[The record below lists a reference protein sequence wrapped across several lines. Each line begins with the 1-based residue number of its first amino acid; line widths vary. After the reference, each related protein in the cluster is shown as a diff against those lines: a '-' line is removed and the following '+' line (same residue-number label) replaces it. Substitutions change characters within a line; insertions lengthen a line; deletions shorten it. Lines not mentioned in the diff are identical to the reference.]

1 VTRPDDSADL
11 LTHAAWVHRLAR
23 ALLRDDALAQDVAQE
38 TLAAAIEQRPAF
50 AGPQQ
55 LRGWLRTVVRRIAFA
70 ARRARHERLLRE
82 AHAARTDGDDVERQA
97 ADQLALHEEL
107 TAAVQALP
115 EPYRTAVTL
124 RFFAD
129 LTPRAI
135 AQRCATSSVV
145 VRQRV
150 HRGLALLRER
160 LDRNHGSRAAWAEP
174 FAAALPPTLFP
185 SLFLVPL
192 MIKQWLAAA
201 LVLLAVAAGAWIA
214 LPEPAAPPAPIDQA
228 AATPTAAAMATD
240 AVATPVGGA
249 AAAAAPDRVDAH
261 FELVVVDA
269 ANAPLAAAEV
279 HCWTDGAEPV
289 VGRTDG
295 RGRARFAA
303 SPRPGG
309 AVVLA
314 SGHAPCIARL
324 DSLLGERSI
333 ALADGAA
340 VAGRV
345 LVDGSPASSGLRL
358 LLSMP
363 PIDDDSL
370 PKAIEDLLARPA
382 ATSTDADGRFAFR
395 GLSPTWRGQLRLPP
409 THWLLTPTETERA
422 DDRKLDLPR
431 PTSDLVV
438 ATTKLQVI
446 AGRVV
451 WSDDGSAVPAASV
464 MGKAIF
470 VDSTTGTT
478 TSVEA
483 DDTGRFEMAVVPVFT
498 PSRERWRQPEN
509 RIAIDR
515 AELMVHA
522 PGSGG
527 GHLFE
532 FDARTT
538 HVDDVVVELPR
549 AKQKHFLA
557 VDERGAPVAGARV
570 KAGELSA
577 PTGVDGRGTFH
588 GDAQLIGAPAHR
600 TAVAEPRAQARGDRD
615 DPWVF
620 VLASGGDLRLRF
632 RTPTGE
638 PYTAG
643 HIQLHASGPIFAGA
657 PSSFGLHR
665 ALAIGLAG
673 CSYERADG
681 PMDLQ
686 LAPDRNGEVVLPSP
700 LPQLACT
707 IEVSDAL
714 RERLVAHDFTTSSP
728 AVTTTIDVEVP
739 ATRRIVRGHVADAA
753 GRPLRDAIVR
763 LRPLGA
769 RSFSASRTT
778 DDAGSFV
785 FPPVANEG
793 PLELQAERRG
803 YVAEVRPLS
812 PGVAEAEFRLLPGRR
827 VEVRAIDDRGT
838 LVPCAIRARNEDGTM
853 QELAAQ
859 MLAPGHFV
867 FGCIARRPVAFVC
880 TLGGREFTT
889 EPPADAT
896 TAELRL
902 PTMARVTLAPPPAGF
917 PPPANGSLGVRAQ
930 CVDPVGAAIELTFP
944 RPGDKPLLLPPGAY
958 TFRLVH
964 REWLAA
970 ERRTVVT
977 ELAAAAELRIAAAA
991 DVTVVLN

>member
-1 VTRPDDSADL
+1 MTPPDESTDL
-11 LTHAAWVHRLAR
+11 LTHATWVHRLAR

-38 TLAAAIEQRPAF
+38 TLTAAIEQRPVF
-50 AGPQQ
+50 TGPQQ

-70 ARRARHERLLRE
+70 ARRSRHERLLRE
-82 AHAARTDGDDVERQA
+82 SHAARTGGDDAERQA

-107 TAAVQALP
+107 TAAVQSLP

-150 HRGLALLRER
+150 HRGLSLLRER
-160 LDRNHGSRAAWAEP
+160 LDRDHGGRAAWAEP
-174 FAAALPPTLFP
+174 FAAALPSALVPP
-185 SLFLVPL
+185 LFLVPL
-192 MIKQWLAAA
+192 MIKQSLAAA

-214 LPEPAAPPAPIDQA
+214 LADPAVPPAPIDPA
-228 AATPTAAAMATD
+228 GATPTATAMATE
-240 AVATPVGGA
+240 AVATPGA
-249 AAAAAPDRVDAH
+249 GVDATPDRVDAH
-261 FELVVVDA
+261 YELVVVDA
-269 ANAPLAAAEV
+269 ADAPVAAAEV

-289 VGRTDG
+289 AGRTDA

-324 DSLLGERSI
+324 DSLLGERRI
-333 ALADGAA
+333 ALAEGAA

-345 LVDGSPASSGLRL
+345 LVDGSPASTGLRL

-370 PKAIEDLLARPA
+370 PQAIENLLARPA
-382 ATSTDADGRFAFR
+382 ATRTDADGRFSFR
-395 GLSPTWRGQLRLPP
+395 GLSPTWHGQLRLPP

-422 DDRKLDLPR
+422 DDCGIDLPR
-431 PTSDLVV
+431 PNGDLVV

-451 WSDDGSAVPAASV
+451 WSDDGSAVPEASV
-464 MGKAIF
+464 MGQALF

-498 PSRERWRQPEN
+498 LSRERWRQPEN
-509 RIAIDR
+509 RIAINR

-532 FDARTT
+532 FEARTT
-538 HVDDVVVELPR
+538 PVDDVVVKLPR
-549 AKQKHFLA
+549 AKWKHFLA

-588 GDAQLIGAPAHR
+588 GEAQLIGAPAHR
-600 TAVAEPRAQARGDRD
+600 TAIAEPRTQSRGDRD

-638 PYTAG
+638 PFTAG
-643 HIQLHASGPIFAGA
+643 HIQLHASGPFFAGA
-657 PSSFGLHR
+657 PSTLGLHR
-665 ALAIGLAG
+665 ALAIGLTG
-673 CSYERADG
+673 CWYERADG
-681 PMDLQ
+681 PMDLH
-686 LAPDRNGEVVLPSP
+686 LEPDRNGEVVLPSP

-728 AVTTTIDVEVP
+728 AATTIDVEVP
-739 ATRRIVRGHVADAA
+739 ATRRIVRGRVADAA

-763 LRPLGA
+763 LRPLGVL
-769 RSFSASRTT
+769 RFSASRTT
-778 DDAGSFV
+778 DDAGSFA
-785 FPPVANEG
+785 FSPVANEG
-793 PLELQAERRG
+793 PLELLAERRG
-803 YVAEVRPLS
+803 YVAEVRPLA
-812 PGVAEAEFRLLPGRR
+812 PGVEEADFRLLPGRR
-827 VEVRAIDDRGT
+827 VEVRAIDDGGA
-838 LVPCAIRARNEDGTM
+838 LVPCAIRARGDDGTAL
-853 QELAAQ
+853 ELAAQ

-867 FGCIARRPVAFVC
+867 FGSVARRPVAFVC
-880 TLGGREFTT
+880 TLGGREFTI
-889 EPPADAT
+889 EPAADAT

-902 PTMARVTLAPPPAGF
+902 PKMARVTLAPPPAGF
-917 PPPANGSLGVRAQ
+917 APTANGPLGVRAQ
-930 CVDPVGAAIELTFP
+930 CMDPAGAVIELTFP
-944 RPGDKPLLLPPGAY
+944 RPGDEPLLLPPGAY
-958 TFRLVH
+958 AFRLVR
-964 REWLAA
+964 RERLAE

-977 ELAAAAELRIAAAA
+977 ELAAAAEVRIAAGA
-991 DVTVVLN
+991 DVTVVLQ

>member
-38 TLAAAIEQRPAF
+38 TLAAAIEQKPAF

-70 ARRARHERLLRE
+70 TRRARHERALRE
-82 AHAARTDGDDVERQA
+82 AYAARTGSDDVERQA

-160 LDRNHGSRAAWAEP
+160 LDRHHGSRAAWAEP

-185 SLFLVPL
+185 SLLLVPL

-214 LPEPAAPPAPIDQA
+214 LPDPAAPPAPIDQT
-228 AATPTAAAMATD
+228 AATHTAATMATE
-240 AVATPVGGA
+240 AVATPGGDA
-249 AAAAAPDRVDAH
+249 AAASTPDRVDAH
-261 FELVVVDA
+261 FELLVVDA

-314 SGHAPCIARL
+314 SGHAPCIAQL
-324 DSLLGERSI
+324 DSLQGERSI

-345 LVDGSPASSGLRL
+345 LVDGSPARAGLRL

-395 GLSPTWRGQLRLPP
+395 GLSPTWRGQLRLPH

-498 PSRERWRQPEN
+498 SSRERWRQPEN

-538 HVDDVVVELPR
+538 RVDDVVVELPR

-643 HIQLHASGPIFAGA
+643 PIQLHASGPFFAGA
-657 PSSFGLHR
+657 SSTLGLHR

-681 PMDLQ
+681 PMDLH
-686 LAPDRNGEVVLPSP
+686 LEPDRNGEVVLPSP

-714 RERLVAHDFTTSSP
+714 HERLVAHDFTTSSP
-728 AVTTTIDVEVP
+728 ATTTTIDVEVP
-739 ATRRIVRGHVADAA
+739 ATRRIVRGRVADAA

-769 RSFSASRTT
+769 KSFSTSRTT

-853 QELAAQ
+853 QDLAEQ

-896 TAELRL
+896 SAELRL

-917 PPPANGSLGVRAQ
+917 PPPAKGSLGVRAQ
-930 CVDPVGAAIELTFP
+930 CIDPVGAAIELTFP
-944 RPGDKPLLLPPGAY
+944 RTGDKPLLLPPGAY